1 MTRDITPNGYG
12 RRRIITGGA
21 ALGAVALA
29 GCVGTTDDEEDPAGD
44 DGDDGADDGNGGPE
58 VTEIS
63 GWGWDVAARSL
74 QLTAEEYENEHGVA
88 VDIEEFGREAMKEDL
103 QTRLASGSGAPDLAM
118 LEMVDGASYIDT
130 GAIHEISDRI
140 EAAGVRDDFVD
151 GTWDALSD
159 DGGTYA
165 LPWDIGP
172 TAVYYRRDV
181 YDEHGL
187 EPDNIETWDDFMEE
201 GEKLPDDVD
210 MLNLPMNDL
219 DGVWRYQFRQLGN
232 DPFTEDGAVNI
243 GNDDSV
249 RIAETIKEL
258 YDRDLAATLDGWSS
272 AWFSAYADGDVA
284 SLPSAAWMEG
294 TLRAELPDT
303 HGDWG
308 VFKIP
313 AHEEGGLRASNWG
326 GSSLMIPEQVD
337 PEVRD
342 AAWDYIE
349 FTLATEEM
357 QLLMYAEYGLFPAL
371 ETTYDADTFD
381 EEVDFFG
388 GQEARRVFADVAEE
402 MPGYQF
408 SVDTPEVSNAINS
421 EFQAMLNED
430 KAPEEAVQ
438 DAAETVAERTDRDL
452 A

>member
-1 MTRDITPNGYG
+1 MTRDNTSNGYG
-12 RRRIITGGA
+12 RRRAIKGSA
-21 ALGAVALA
+21 ALTALALA
-29 GCVGTTDDEEDPAGD
+29 GCIGTTDDETGD
-44 DGDDGADDGNGGPE
+44 DTTDGEESGEGTESDGVSQIN
-58 VTEIS
+58 

-74 QLTAEEYENEHGVA
+74 QLTATEYEAEHDVT
-88 VDIEEFGREAMKEDL
+88 VDVEEFGREAMKEDL
-103 QTRLASGSGAPDLAM
+103 QTRLSSGSGAPDFAM

-130 GAIHEISDRI
+130 GAIHEVSDRI
-140 EAAGVRDDFVD
+140 ESAGIHDDFVE
-151 GTWDALSD
+151 GTWESLSEGD
-159 DGGTYA
+159 EIYA

-181 YDEHGL
+181 YDEHGVD
-187 EPDNIETWDDFMEE
+187 PDAIETWDDFIEE

-232 DPFTEDGAVNI
+232 DPFTDDGAVNI

-249 RIAETIKEL
+249 MIAETMKEL
-258 YDRDLAATLDGWSS
+258 HDRDLAATLDGWSS
-272 AWFSAYADGDVA
+272 AWFSAYAEGDVA

-294 TLRAELPDT
+294 TLRDELPDT

-308 VFKIP
+308 VYKIP
-313 AHEEGGLRASNWG
+313 AHEAGGPRASNWG
-326 GSSLMIPEQVD
+326 GSSLMIPEQIE
-337 PEVRD
+337 PELRD
-342 AAWDYIE
+342 AAWDFIE

-371 ETTYDADTFD
+371 ETAYGADTFD

-388 GQEARRVFADVAEE
+388 GQQARGVFAEVAEE
-402 MPGYQF
+402 MPGYRF
-408 SVDTPEVSNAINS
+408 SADTPEVSNAINS
-421 EFQAMLNED
+421 EFQLMLNED
-430 KAPEEAVQ
+430 KDPEAAVQ
-438 DAAETVAERTDRDL
+438 DAAETVAERTGRDL